1 MLMVPAA
8 LRADAPLDPQVQF
21 GTVDNPL
28 RRGQF
33 QTMRALA
40 HYLDGNARDA
50 AASANKTRGNPS
62 SRARKFLAS
71 LDEFSRSATLF
82 HERMDDYET
91 HHRDVPADVE
101 RLERSARGVS
111 DTIRRNQ
118 AWAAASGEWKDV
130 VDALGRMKRVMAG
143 LAVEVPPA
151 HRRLR
156 DYDRDYGPFPEGRDQ
171 GYEQYQ
177 RKRVHG
183 GTDDPDY
190 RSKVPTPGTNT
201 LPPP

>member
-1 MLMVPAA
+1 MLMVRAA
-8 LRADAPLDPQVQF
+8 LRADAPPDTTVQF

-33 QTMRALA
+33 ETMRALA
-40 HYLDGNARDA
+40 HYLDGTARDA
-50 AASANKTRGNPS
+50 VVAANKALGNS
-62 SRARKFLAS
+62 SSARNFAS
-71 LDEFSRSATLF
+71 LGEFSRSATLF
-82 HERMDDYET
+82 HERMDAYET
-91 HHRDVPADVE
+91 HHRDVPGDIQ
-101 RLERSARGVS
+101 RLERSAKRVS

-118 AWAAASGEWKDV
+118 AWAGASREWKDV
-130 VDALGRMKRVMAG
+130 VDALSRMKRVLAG
-143 LAVEVPPA
+143 LAVDVPPA
-151 HRRLR
+151 RRRLL
-156 DYDRDYGPFPEGRDQ
+156 DYDRDYAPFPEGRDQ